1 MTFAAKHRHQ
11 SSGLNR
17 NFLSAAVVSWLLLS
31 SLFLPAFA
39 DEAWLLGKWEL
50 IYDPDEAKTDWLEF
64 LPDGDVYNIWN
75 DGTRVPG
82 IYIIG
87 QESVKAVFTYNDKD
101 LIATFHYDK
110 EKQLLKIVTSTSGKE
125 SVYQKKDTEN

>member
-1 MTFAAKHRHQ
+1 MKLAAKHQHQ
-11 SSGLNR
+11 NSRLSR
-17 NFLSAAVVSWLLLS
+17 NFLSAAVVTGLLLS
-31 SLFLPAFA
+31 GLFLRAFG
-39 DEAWLLGKWEL
+39 DEAWLIGKWKL
-50 IYDPDEAKTDWLEF
+50 IYDPDEVKTDWLEF
-64 LPDGDVYNIWN
+64 LPGGDVYNIWN

-110 EKQLLKIVTSTSGKE
+110 EKQLLKIVTSASGKE
-125 SVYQKKDTEN
+125 SIYQKQDAEN

>member
-1 MTFAAKHRHQ
+1 MKLAAKHHHQ
-11 SSGLNR
+11 NSRLNR
-17 NFLSAAVVSWLLLS
+17 NFLSVAVVTGLLLS
-31 SLFLPAFA
+31 SLFLRAFG
-39 DEAWLLGKWEL
+39 DEAWLIGKWKL
-50 IYDPDEAKTDWLEF
+50 IYDPDEVKTDWLEF

-87 QESVKAVFTYNDKD
+87 QESIKAVFTYNDKD

-110 EKQLLKIVTSTSGKE
+110 EKQLLKIVTSASGKE
-125 SVYQKKDTEN
+125 SIYQKQDTEN